1 MESKKIAKQ
10 ILIAT
15 AVLTSFL
22 GSNLVYADV
31 VQSNSNNR
39 ASTETARVTA
49 LARLESGKSIKRYF
63 PPNGKLA
70 TGRWSVNVDIL

>member
-1 MESKKIAKQ
+1 MFQNILQNYLLLRKLYVNIEEIKMESKKIAKQ

-39 ASTETARVTA
+39 ASTETVRV
-49 LARLESGKSIKRYF
+49 
-63 PPNGKLA
+63 
-70 TGRWSVNVDIL
+70 

>member
-22 GSNLVYADV
+22 GSNLVLKV
-31 VQSNSNNR
+31 
-39 ASTETARVTA
+39 
-49 LARLESGKSIKRYF
+49 L
-63 PPNGKLA
+63 
-70 TGRWSVNVDIL
+70 

>member
-39 ASTETARVTA
+39 ASTETARVTGNNWLFVNCSGLKSA
-49 LARLESGKSIKRYF
+49 KLEKGQ
-63 PPNGKLA
+63 
-70 TGRWSVNVDIL
+70 ILSFLF